1 MGNYFSYMR
10 ISTKEER
17 GKQKYTRQE
26 NSLQRYART
35 KNIDYVFEF
44 KEDASGKSFTNRSE
58 WNRLE
63 KIIQFGDTIVFK
75 DITRFTREAENG
87 YAKYMELMS
96 KGVNLV
102 FLDNP
107 TLSTDY
113 IKELISTA
121 KNMNFLEKTINEMLV
136 KVLLASELTRA
147 EQERL
152 AISQRTKDGMAA
164 SPNKA
169 GRKLGQLDKMSD
181 ALKADIEV
189 YLSDRSIK
197 QVDLMNKYKI
207 SRNTLK
213 KYISLL
219 TDASMLSRHAF
230 LYEKKK

>member
-1 MGNYFSYMR
+1 MILTGGNAMSNYFAYMR

-63 KIIQFGDTIVFK
+63 KIIQPNDTIVFK
-75 DITRFTREAENG
+75 DITRFTRESENG
-87 YAKYMELMS
+87 YIKYMELME
-96 KGVNLV
+96 KGIHLI

-107 TLSTDY
+107 TLSTGY
-113 IKELISTA
+113 IKDLISTA

-136 KVLLASELTRA
+136 KVLLAAELTRA
-147 EQERL
+147 EEERL
-152 AISQRTKDGMAA
+152 TISQRTKDGMAA

-169 GRKLGQLDKMSD
+169 GRKLGQLDKMTE
-181 ALKADIEV
+181 ALKNDIRR
-189 YLSDRSIK
+189 YLIDRSIK

-219 TDASMLSRHAF
+219 ADT
-230 LYEKKK
+230 K

>member
-63 KIIQFGDTIVFK
+63 KIIQPNDTIVFK
-75 DITRFTREAENG
+75 DITRFTRESENG
-87 YAKYMELMS
+87 YIKYMELME
-96 KGVNLV
+96 KGIHLI

-107 TLSTDY
+107 MLSTGY
-113 IKELISTA
+113 IKDLISTA

-136 KVLLASELTRA
+136 KVLLAAELTRA
-147 EQERL
+147 EEERL
-152 AISQRTKDGMAA
+152 TISQRTKDGMAA

-169 GRKLGQLDKMSD
+169 GRKIGQLDKMTD

-197 QVDLMNKYKI
+197 QVNLMNKYKI

-213 KYISLL
+213 KYISLIVD
-219 TDASMLSRHAF
+219 T
-230 LYEKKK
+230 KIN

>member
-1 MGNYFSYMR
+1 MILTGGNAMSNYFAYMR

-63 KIIQFGDTIVFK
+63 KIIQPHDTIVFK
-75 DITRFTREAENG
+75 DITRFTRESENG
-87 YAKYMELMS
+87 YIKYMELMA
-96 KGVNLV
+96 KGINLI

-136 KVLLASELTRA
+136 KVLLAAELTRA

-152 AISQRTKDGMAA
+152 TISQRTKDGMAA

-169 GRKLGQLDKMSD
+169 GRKVGQLDKMTE
-181 ALKADIEV
+181 ALENDIRR
-189 YLSDRSIK
+189 YLTDRSIK

-219 TDASMLSRHAF
+219 ADTN
-230 LYEKKK
+230 

>member
-1 MGNYFSYMR
+1 MTYWNWNLLFQL
-10 ISTKEER
+10 T
-17 GKQKYTRQE
+17 
-26 NSLQRYART
+26 T

-63 KIIQFGDTIVFK
+63 KIIQPNDTIVFK
-75 DITRFTREAENG
+75 DITRFTRESENG
-87 YAKYMELMS
+87 YIKYMELMA
-96 KGVNLV
+96 KGINLI

-136 KVLLASELTRA
+136 KVLLAAELTRA

-152 AISQRTKDGMAA
+152 TISQRTKDGMAA

-169 GRKLGQLDKMSD
+169 GRKVGQLDKMTE
-181 ALKADIEV
+181 ALENDIRR
-189 YLSDRSIK
+189 YLTDRSIK

-219 TDASMLSRHAF
+219 ADTN
-230 LYEKKK
+230 

>member
-35 KNIDYVFEF
+35 KDIEYVFEF

-63 KIIQFGDTIVFK
+63 KIIQSGDTVVFK

-87 YAKYMELMS
+87 YTKYMELMS
-96 KGVNLV
+96 KGINLV

-113 IKELISTA
+113 IKNLIVTA
-121 KNMNFLEKTINEMLV
+121 KNMNFLERTISEMLV
-136 KVLLASELTRA
+136 KVLLAAELTRA

-152 AISQRTKDGMAA
+152 TISQRTRDGMAA

-181 ALKADIEV
+181 ALKTDIEV
-189 YLSDRSIK
+189 YLADRSIK

-213 KYISLL
+213 KYSSLIAD
-219 TDASMLSRHAF
+219 T
-230 LYEKKK
+230 KIN

>member
-1 MGNYFSYMR
+1 MILTGGNAMSNYFAYMR

-63 KIIQFGDTIVFK
+63 KIIQPNDTIVFK
-75 DITRFTREAENG
+75 DITRFTRESENG
-87 YAKYMELMS
+87 YIKYMELMA
-96 KGVNLV
+96 KGINLI

-136 KVLLASELTRA
+136 KVLLAAELTRA

-152 AISQRTKDGMAA
+152 TISQRTKDGMAA

-169 GRKLGQLDKMSD
+169 GRKVGQLDKMTE
-181 ALKADIEV
+181 ALENDIRR
-189 YLSDRSIK
+189 YLTDRSIK

-207 SRNTLK
+207 SRNMLK

-219 TDASMLSRHAF
+219 ADTN
-230 LYEKKK
+230 

>member
-1 MGNYFSYMR
+1 MILTGGNAMSNYFAYMR

-63 KIIQFGDTIVFK
+63 KIIQPNDTIVFK
-75 DITRFTREAENG
+75 DITRFTRESENG
-87 YAKYMELMS
+87 YIKYMELMA
-96 KGVNLV
+96 KGINLI

-136 KVLLASELTRA
+136 KVLLAAELTRA

-152 AISQRTKDGMAA
+152 TISQRTKDGMAA

-169 GRKLGQLDKMSD
+169 GRKVGQLDKKTE
-181 ALKADIEV
+181 ALENDIRR
-189 YLSDRSIK
+189 YLTDRSIK

-219 TDASMLSRHAF
+219 ADTN
-230 LYEKKK
+230 

>member
-26 NSLQRYART
+26 KSLQRYART
-35 KNIDYVFEF
+35 KNIDYIFEF

-63 KIIQFGDTIVFK
+63 KIIQPNDTIVFK
-75 DITRFTREAENG
+75 DITRFTRESENG
-87 YAKYMELMS
+87 YIKYMELME
-96 KGVNLV
+96 KGIHLI

-107 TLSTDY
+107 TLSTGY
-113 IKELISTA
+113 IKDLISTA

-136 KVLLASELTRA
+136 KVLLAAELTRA
-147 EQERL
+147 EEERL
-152 AISQRTKDGMAA
+152 TISQRTKDGMAA

-213 KYISLL
+213 KYISLIA
-219 TDASMLSRHAF
+219 DA
-230 LYEKKK
+230 K

>member
-1 MGNYFSYMR
+1 MTVIGGIVMGNYFSYMR

-26 NSLQRYART
+26 NSLERYAR
-35 KNIDYVFEF
+35 NQGIDYVIQFR
-44 KEDASGKSFTNRSE
+44 EDASGKSFINRSE

-63 KIIQFGDTIVFK
+63 KIIQSGDTIVFK

-87 YAKYMELMS
+87 YAKYMERMS
-96 KGVNLV
+96 KGINLG

-113 IKELISTA
+113 IKNLIVTA
-121 KNMNFLEKTINEMLV
+121 KNMNFLEKTISEMLV
-136 KVLLASELTRA
+136 KVLLAAELTRA

-152 AISQRTKDGMAA
+152 TISQRTRDGMAA

-169 GRKLGQLDKMSD
+169 GRKLGQLDKMTE
-181 ALKADIEV
+181 ALKNDIRR
-189 YLSDRSIK
+189 YLTDRSIK

-219 TDASMLSRHAF
+219 AD
-230 LYEKKK
+230 KN

>member
-1 MGNYFSYMR
+1 MTVIGGIVMGNYFSYMR

-26 NSLQRYART
+26 NSLERYAR
-35 KNIDYVFEF
+35 NQGIDYVIQFR
-44 KEDASGKSFTNRSE
+44 EDASGKSFINRSE

-63 KIIQFGDTIVFK
+63 KIIQSGDTIVFK

-96 KGVNLV
+96 KGINLV

-113 IKELISTA
+113 IKSLIVAA

-136 KVLLASELTRA
+136 KVLTRS

-152 AISQRTKDGMAA
+152 TISQRTRDGMAA

-219 TDASMLSRHAF
+219 ADTN
-230 LYEKKK
+230 

>member
-26 NSLQRYART
+26 NSLERYAR
-35 KNIDYVFEF
+35 NQGIDYVIQFR
-44 KEDASGKSFTNRSE
+44 EDASGKSFINRSE

-63 KIIQFGDTIVFK
+63 KIIQSGDTIVFK

-87 YAKYMELMS
+87 YTKYMELMS
-96 KGVNLV
+96 KGINLV

-113 IKELISTA
+113 IKNLIVTA
-121 KNMNFLEKTINEMLV
+121 KNMNFLEKTISEMLV
-136 KVLLASELTRA
+136 KVLLAAELTRA

-152 AISQRTKDGMAA
+152 TISQRTRDGMAA
-164 SPNKA
+164 SPKKA

-213 KYISLL
+213 KYISLIVD
-219 TDASMLSRHAF
+219 T
-230 LYEKKK
+230 KIN

>member
-1 MGNYFSYMR
+1 MIVIGGTVMGNYFSYMR

-63 KIIQFGDTIVFK
+63 KIIQSGDTIVFK

-96 KGVNLV
+96 KGTNLV

-113 IKELISTA
+113 IKNLIVTA
-121 KNMNFLEKTINEMLV
+121 KNMNFLEKTISEMLV
-136 KVLLASELTRA
+136 KVLLAAELTRA

-152 AISQRTKDGMAA
+152 TISQRTRDGMAA

-169 GRKLGQLDKMSD
+169 GRKLGQVDKMSD

-213 KYISLL
+213 KYISLVA
-219 TDASMLSRHAF
+219 DD
-230 LYEKKK
+230 KK

>member
-1 MGNYFSYMR
+1 MTVIGGIVMGNYFSYMR

-26 NSLQRYART
+26 NSLERYAR
-35 KNIDYVFEF
+35 NQGIDYVIQFR
-44 KEDASGKSFTNRSE
+44 EDASGKSFINRSE

-63 KIIQFGDTIVFK
+63 K
-75 DITRFTREAENG
+75 

-96 KGVNLV
+96 KGINLV

-113 IKELISTA
+113 IKNLIVTA
-121 KNMNFLEKTINEMLV
+121 KNMNFLEKTISEMLV
-136 KVLLASELTRA
+136 KVLLAAELTRA

-152 AISQRTKDGMAA
+152 TISQRTRDGMAA

-169 GRKLGQLDKMSD
+169 GRKLGQLDKMTE
-181 ALKADIEV
+181 ALKNDIRR
-189 YLSDRSIK
+189 YLTDRSIK

-219 TDASMLSRHAF
+219 ADTN
-230 LYEKKK
+230 

>member
-1 MGNYFSYMR
+1 MILTGGNAMSNYFAYMR

-63 KIIQFGDTIVFK
+63 KIIQPNDTIVFK
-75 DITRFTREAENG
+75 DITRFTRESENG
-87 YAKYMELMS
+87 YIKYMELMA
-96 KGVNLV
+96 KGINLI

-136 KVLLASELTRA
+136 KVLLAAELTRA

-152 AISQRTKDGMAA
+152 TISQRTKDGMAA

-169 GRKLGQLDKMSD
+169 GRKVGQLDKMTE
-181 ALKADIEV
+181 ALENDIRR
-189 YLSDRSIK
+189 YLTDRSIK

-219 TDASMLSRHAF
+219 ADSN
-230 LYEKKK
+230 

>member
-26 NSLQRYART
+26 NSLERYAR
-35 KNIDYVFEF
+35 NQGIDYVIQFR
-44 KEDASGKSFTNRSE
+44 EDASGKSFINRSE

-63 KIIQFGDTIVFK
+63 KIIQSSDTIVFK

-96 KGVNLV
+96 KGINLV

-113 IKELISTA
+113 IKNLIVTS
-121 KNMNFLEKTINEMLV
+121 KNMNFLEKTISEMLV
-136 KVLLASELTRA
+136 TVLLAAELTRA

-152 AISQRTKDGMAA
+152 TISQRTRDGMAA

-169 GRKLGQLDKMSD
+169 GRKLGQLDKMTE
-181 ALKADIEV
+181 ALKNDIRR
-189 YLSDRSIK
+189 YLTDRSIK

-219 TDASMLSRHAF
+219 ADTN
-230 LYEKKK
+230 

>member
-1 MGNYFSYMR
+1 MILTGGHAMSNYFAYMR

-63 KIIQFGDTIVFK
+63 KIIQPNDTIVFK
-75 DITRFTREAENG
+75 DITRFTRESENG
-87 YAKYMELMS
+87 YIKYMELMA
-96 KGVNLV
+96 KGINLI

-136 KVLLASELTRA
+136 KVLLAAELTRA

-152 AISQRTKDGMAA
+152 TISQRTKDGMAA

-169 GRKLGQLDKMSD
+169 GRKVGQLDKMTE
-181 ALKADIEV
+181 ALENDIRR
-189 YLSDRSIK
+189 YLTDRSIK

-219 TDASMLSRHAF
+219 ADTN
-230 LYEKKK
+230 

>member
-1 MGNYFSYMR
+1 MSNYFAYMR

-63 KIIQFGDTIVFK
+63 KIIQPNDTIVFK
-75 DITRFTREAENG
+75 DITRFTRESENG
-87 YAKYMELMS
+87 YIKYMELMA
-96 KGVNLV
+96 KGINLI

-136 KVLLASELTRA
+136 KVLLAAELTRA

-152 AISQRTKDGMAA
+152 TISQRTKDGMAA

-169 GRKLGQLDKMSD
+169 GRKVGQLDKMTEE
-181 ALKADIEV
+181 LENDIRR
-189 YLSDRSIK
+189 YLTDRSIK

-219 TDASMLSRHAF
+219 ADTN
-230 LYEKKK
+230 

>member
-26 NSLQRYART
+26 KSLQRYART

-63 KIIQFGDTIVFK
+63 KIIQPNDTIVFK
-75 DITRFTREAENG
+75 DITRFTRESENG
-87 YAKYMELMS
+87 YIKYMELME
-96 KGVNLV
+96 KGIHLI

-107 TLSTDY
+107 TLSTGY
-113 IKELISTA
+113 IKDLISTA

-136 KVLLASELTRA
+136 KVLLAAELTRA
-147 EQERL
+147 EEERL
-152 AISQRTKDGMAA
+152 TISQRTKDGMAA

-169 GRKLGQLDKMSD
+169 GRKIGQLDKMTE
-181 ALKADIEV
+181 ALENDIRR
-189 YLSDRSIK
+189 YLKDRSIK

-219 TDASMLSRHAF
+219 ADA
-230 LYEKKK
+230 K

>member
-26 NSLQRYART
+26 NSLQRYARA

-63 KIIQFGDTIVFK
+63 KIIQSGDTVVFK

-87 YAKYMELMS
+87 YTKYMKLMS
-96 KGVNLV
+96 KGINLV

-113 IKELISTA
+113 IKNLIVTA

-136 KVLLASELTRA
+136 KVLLAA
-147 EQERL
+147 
-152 AISQRTKDGMAA
+152 
-164 SPNKA
+164 
-169 GRKLGQLDKMSD
+169 
-181 ALKADIEV
+181 
-189 YLSDRSIK
+189 
-197 QVDLMNKYKI
+197 
-207 SRNTLK
+207 
-213 KYISLL
+213 
-219 TDASMLSRHAF
+219 
-230 LYEKKK
+230 

>member
-26 NSLQRYART
+26 KSLQRYART
-35 KNIDYVFEF
+35 KNIDYIFEF

-58 WNRLE
+58 WKRLE
-63 KIIQFGDTIVFK
+63 KIIQPNDTIVFK
-75 DITRFTREAENG
+75 DITRFTRESENG
-87 YAKYMELMS
+87 YIKYMELME
-96 KGVNLV
+96 KGIHLI

-107 TLSTDY
+107 TLSTGY
-113 IKELISTA
+113 IKDLISTA

-136 KVLLASELTRA
+136 KVLLVAELTRA
-147 EQERL
+147 EEERL
-152 AISQRTKDGMAA
+152 TISQRTKDGMAA

-213 KYISLL
+213 KYISLIA
-219 TDASMLSRHAF
+219 DA
-230 LYEKKK
+230 K

>member
-1 MGNYFSYMR
+1 MTVIGGTVMGNYFSYMR

-26 NSLQRYART
+26 NSLERYART
-35 KNIDYVFEF
+35 NGIDYVIKFY
-44 KEDASGKSFTNRSE
+44 EDASGKSFTNRSE
-58 WNRLE
+58 WQRLE
-63 KIIQFGDTIVFK
+63 KILRSGDTIVCK
-75 DITRFTREAENG
+75 DVTRFTREAENG

-96 KGVNLV
+96 KGIDLV

-113 IKELISTA
+113 IKSLIVAA

-136 KVLLASELTRA
+136 KVLLATELTRA

-169 GRKLGQLDKMSD
+169 GRKLGQLDKMTE
-181 ALKADIEV
+181 ALEADIRR
-189 YLSDRSIK
+189 YLTDRSIK

-213 KYISLL
+213 KYISLIQI
-219 TDASMLSRHAF
+219 
-230 LYEKKK
+230 

>member
-1 MGNYFSYMR
+1 M
-10 ISTKEER
+10 
-17 GKQKYTRQE
+17 
-26 NSLQRYART
+26 YARN
-35 KNIDYVFEF
+35 KNIYYVFEF

-63 KIIQFGDTIVFK
+63 KIIQPNDTIVFK
-75 DITRFTREAENG
+75 DITRFTRESENG
-87 YAKYMELMS
+87 YIKYMELMA
-96 KGVNLV
+96 KGINLI

-136 KVLLASELTRA
+136 KVLLAAELTRA

-152 AISQRTKDGMAA
+152 TISQRTKDGMAA

-169 GRKLGQLDKMSD
+169 GRKVGQLDKMTE
-181 ALKADIEV
+181 ALENDIRR
-189 YLSDRSIK
+189 YLTDRSIK

-219 TDASMLSRHAF
+219 ADTN
-230 LYEKKK
+230 

>member
-1 MGNYFSYMR
+1 MILTGGNAMSNYFAYMR

-35 KNIDYVFEF
+35 KNIDYVFEL

-63 KIIQFGDTIVFK
+63 KIIQPNDTIVFK
-75 DITRFTREAENG
+75 DITRFTRESENG
-87 YAKYMELMS
+87 YIKYMELMA
-96 KGVNLV
+96 KGINLI

-136 KVLLASELTRA
+136 KVLLAAELTRA

-152 AISQRTKDGMAA
+152 TISQRTKDGMAA

-169 GRKLGQLDKMSD
+169 GRKVGQLDKMTE
-181 ALKADIEV
+181 ALENDIRR
-189 YLSDRSIK
+189 YLTDRSIK

-219 TDASMLSRHAF
+219 ADTN
-230 LYEKKK
+230 

>member
-1 MGNYFSYMR
+1 MTVIGGTVMENYFSYMR

-35 KNIDYVFEF
+35 KKIDYVFEF

-96 KGVNLV
+96 KGINLV

-113 IKELISTA
+113 IKNLIVTA
-121 KNMNFLEKTINEMLV
+121 KNMNFLEKTISEMLV
-136 KVLLASELTRA
+136 KVLLAAELTRA

-152 AISQRTKDGMAA
+152 TISQRTRDGMAA
-164 SPNKA
+164 SQNKA

-213 KYISLL
+213 KYISLIQI
-219 TDASMLSRHAF
+219 
-230 LYEKKK
+230 

>member
-1 MGNYFSYMR
+1 MTVIGGIVMGNYFSYMR

-26 NSLQRYART
+26 NSLERYAR
-35 KNIDYVFEF
+35 NQGIDYVIQFR
-44 KEDASGKSFTNRSE
+44 EDASGKSFINRSE

-63 KIIQFGDTIVFK
+63 KIIQSGDTIVFK

-96 KGVNLV
+96 KGINLV

-113 IKELISTA
+113 IKSLIVAA

-136 KVLLASELTRA
+136 KVLLAAELTRS

-152 AISQRTKDGMAA
+152 HNFTT
-164 SPNKA
+164 NKRRYGGKSKQSRA
-169 GRKLGQLDKMSD
+169 QAWTIGQNVRCFKG
-181 ALKADIEV
+181 
-189 YLSDRSIK
+189 
-197 QVDLMNKYKI
+197 
-207 SRNTLK
+207 
-213 KYISLL
+213 
-219 TDASMLSRHAF
+219 
-230 LYEKKK
+230 

>member
-26 NSLQRYART
+26 NSLERYAR
-35 KNIDYVFEF
+35 NQGIDYVIQFR
-44 KEDASGKSFTNRSE
+44 EDASGKSFINRSE

-63 KIIQFGDTIVFK
+63 KIIQSSDTIVFK

-96 KGVNLV
+96 KGINLV

-113 IKELISTA
+113 IKNLIVTS
-121 KNMNFLEKTINEMLV
+121 KNMNFLEKTISEMLV
-136 KVLLASELTRA
+136 KVLLAAELTRA

-152 AISQRTKDGMAA
+152 TISQRTRNGMAA

-169 GRKLGQLDKMSD
+169 GRKLGQLDKMTE
-181 ALKADIEV
+181 ALKNDIRR
-189 YLSDRSIK
+189 YLTDRSIK

-219 TDASMLSRHAF
+219 ADTN
-230 LYEKKK
+230 

>member
-35 KNIDYVFEF
+35 KNIDYIFEF

-63 KIIQFGDTIVFK
+63 KIIQPNDTIVFK
-75 DITRFTREAENG
+75 DITRFTRESENG
-87 YAKYMELMS
+87 YIKYMELME
-96 KGVNLV
+96 KGIHLI

-107 TLSTDY
+107 TLSTGY
-113 IKELISTA
+113 IKDLISTA

-136 KVLLASELTRA
+136 KVLLAAELTRA
-147 EQERL
+147 EEERL
-152 AISQRTKDGMAA
+152 TISQRTKDGMAA

-213 KYISLL
+213 KYISLIA
-219 TDASMLSRHAF
+219 DA
-230 LYEKKK
+230 K

>member
-10 ISTKEER
+10 ISTKEEQ

-26 NSLQRYART
+26 KSLQRYART
-35 KNIDYVFEF
+35 KNIDYIFEF

-63 KIIQFGDTIVFK
+63 KIIQPNDTIVFK
-75 DITRFTREAENG
+75 DITRFTRESENG
-87 YAKYMELMS
+87 YIKYMELME
-96 KGVNLV
+96 KGIHLI

-107 TLSTDY
+107 TLSTGY
-113 IKELISTA
+113 IKDLISTA

-136 KVLLASELTRA
+136 KVLLAAELTKA
-147 EQERL
+147 EEERL
-152 AISQRTKDGMAA
+152 TISQRTKDGMAA

-213 KYISLL
+213 KYISLIA
-219 TDASMLSRHAF
+219 DA
-230 LYEKKK
+230 K

>member
-1 MGNYFSYMR
+1 MTVIGGIVMENYFSYMR

-35 KNIDYVFEF
+35 KNIDYIFEF

-181 ALKADIEV
+181 ALKNDIEV

-219 TDASMLSRHAF
+219 ADAN
-230 LYEKKK
+230 

>member
-17 GKQKYTRQE
+17 GKQNYIRQE
-26 NSLQRYART
+26 NSLERYAR
-35 KNIDYVFEF
+35 NQGIDYVIQFR
-44 KEDASGKSFTNRSE
+44 EDASGKSFINRSE

-63 KIIQFGDTIVFK
+63 KIIQSGDTIVFK

-96 KGVNLV
+96 KGINLV

-113 IKELISTA
+113 IKNLIVTA
-121 KNMNFLEKTINEMLV
+121 KNMNFLEKTISEMLV
-136 KVLLASELTRA
+136 KVLLAAELTRA

-152 AISQRTKDGMAA
+152 TISQRTRDGMAA

-169 GRKLGQLDKMSD
+169 GRKLGQVDKTVIVKVVVS
-181 ALKADIEV
+181 K
-189 YLSDRSIK
+189 S
-197 QVDLMNKYKI
+197 
-207 SRNTLK
+207 
-213 KYISLL
+213 
-219 TDASMLSRHAF
+219 
-230 LYEKKK
+230 